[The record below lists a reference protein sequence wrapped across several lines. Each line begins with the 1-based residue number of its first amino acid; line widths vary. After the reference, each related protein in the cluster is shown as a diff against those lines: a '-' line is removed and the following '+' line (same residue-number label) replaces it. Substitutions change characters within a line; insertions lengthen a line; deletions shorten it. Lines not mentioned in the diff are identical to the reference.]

1 MLVLDENTKFE
12 DFKVLG
18 NPDVHDQSGKEIV
31 LGKTDFAADHFTGTT
46 FCGATSSTAAARW
59 I

>member
-31 LGKTDFAADHFTGTT
+31 LGKTDFAADHFTGHK
-46 FCGATSSTAAARW
+46 
-59 I
+59 